1 MKQKDFIIN
10 LILLISLNLLIKPFW
25 LFGIDL
31 GVQNRVGP
39 ADYGLYAA
47 IFSFTYLFNALLDMG
62 ITNFNNRNIARHTQL
77 LQKHFSGILGLKL
90 LLGVFYLV
98 VAFVVGLVIGYE
110 GLQLKL
116 LFWTAVNQFLN
127 AFILYLRSN
136 ISALLMFKTDALLSI
151 LDRLLM
157 ILICGVLLW
166 GNVLKKPF
174 QIEWF
179 VYSQTIAYLIAA
191 VIAFT
196 VVVSNSGFR
205 KPNWNRS
212 FFLMILKK
220 SFPFALLYLL
230 MSCYNRVDSVM
241 IERLLGDNAAYE
253 TGIYASAFRLLD
265 ALVMIACL
273 FAVILLPLLSKMLK
287 NKENI
292 VPVIKTS
299 FSLLFYFSVTATV
312 LLLIY
317 RVPILTLLYPEHPME
332 TAKVFCFLL
341 PCLVPISFTYIF
353 GTLLTANENLKLLNI
368 TSLAGIILNFTVNF
382 LLIPKLH
389 AQGAAITSLATQS
402 MITIVQ
408 MFLVVRIFKL
418 SPKNLPL
425 LRAFLYLLLL
435 LSVSLLTFKYLQ
447 INTWLQLLLL
457 SATSLILAFATGLLS
472 VRFLKDQINSRF
484 PPGRNSIRLIFF

>member
-1 MKQKDFIIN
+1 MKQKDFVIN
-10 LILLISLNLLIKPFW
+10 LILLIFINLLIKPFW

-62 ITNFNNRNIARHTQL
+62 VTNFNNRNIARHTQL

-90 LLGVFYLV
+90 ILGIFYLAV
-98 VAFVVGLVIGYE
+98 TFVVGLVIGYE

-116 LFWTAVNQFLN
+116 LFWTAINQFLN
-127 AFILYLRSN
+127 VFILYLRSN

-157 ILICGVLLW
+157 ILICGMLLW
-166 GNVLKKPF
+166 GNLLTEPF

-179 VYSQTIAYLIAA
+179 VYSQTAAYLIAA
-191 VIAFT
+191 AIAFA
-196 VVVSNSGFR
+196 VVVVNSGFR
-205 KPNWNRS
+205 KPTWNRP

-273 FAVILLPLLSKMLK
+273 FSVILLPLFSKMLK
-287 NKENI
+287 NRENI
-292 VPVIKTS
+292 EPIIKTS
-299 FSLLFYFSVTATV
+299 FSLLFYFSVTVTG

-317 RVPILTLLYPEHPME
+317 RMPVLTLLYSEHPVE
-332 TAKVFCFLL
+332 TAQVFRFLL
-341 PCLVPISFTYIF
+341 PCLIPISFTYLF
-353 GTLLTANENLKLLNI
+353 GTLLTANENFKILNI

-382 LLIPKLH
+382 LLIPKLY

-402 MITIVQ
+402 MIVLIQ
-408 MFLVVRIFKL
+408 MSMAMRIFKL
-418 SPKNLPL
+418 PLKTLPL
-425 LRAFLYLLLL
+425 LRAFLYLLLFIAI
-435 LSVSLLTFKYLQ
+435 SLLIFRYLQ
-447 INTWLQLLLL
+447 INVWMQLLV
-457 SATSLILAFATGLLS
+457 SGGISLVLAFATGLLS
-472 VRFLKDQINSRF
+472 VKFLKEFKVRF
-484 PPGRNSIRLIFF
+484 S